1 MPIPQYED
9 ETDTSVSSSDQA
21 DKTNNVAI
29 LDLEYGE
36 YLLHKGR
43 APTHPPAWSLNA
55 ALPPSWTELSEY
67 TKYPKQRNNEILRF
81 YGGV

>member
-43 APTHPPAWSLNA
+43 APTHPPA
-55 ALPPSWTELSEY
+55 
-67 TKYPKQRNNEILRF
+67 
-81 YGGV
+81 